1 MLFLMFEPQNID
13 VVESLKKENKKLRK
27 IIRNLED
34 QNTEK
39 AEGKPKKR
47 EEKDTKKRK
56 DEIEEI
62 LKVNTFKI
70 NYSILNEQ
78 CSYIFY
84 VKEKLR
90 KLIFFFFKFR
100 RKSFQEGKFSWKIIC
115 IFT

>member
-1 MLFLMFEPQNID
+1 MLFLMFEPQNVD

-47 EEKDTKKRK
+47 EEKDTKKKK

-70 NYSILNEQ
+70 SYSILNEQ
-78 CSYIFY
+78 LLASEYIVY
-84 VKEKLR
+84 LKEKL
-90 KLIFFFFKFR
+90 
-100 RKSFQEGKFSWKIIC
+100 
-115 IFT
+115 

>member
-27 IIRNLED
+27 IIRHLED

-47 EEKDTKKRK
+47 EEKDTKKKK

-70 NYSILNEQ
+70 SYSILN
-78 CSYIFY
+78 ILF
-84 VKEKLR
+84 
-90 KLIFFFFKFR
+90 I
-100 RKSFQEGKFSWKIIC
+100 
-115 IFT
+115 